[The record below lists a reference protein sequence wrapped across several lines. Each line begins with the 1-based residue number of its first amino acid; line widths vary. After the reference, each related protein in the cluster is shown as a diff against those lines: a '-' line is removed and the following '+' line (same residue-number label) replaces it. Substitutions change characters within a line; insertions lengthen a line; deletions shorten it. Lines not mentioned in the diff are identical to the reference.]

1 MRDVPLRP
9 GIPHGKWARLRP
21 LCGRDEIL
29 VDASGFVDRLAFI
42 DGLLMEASGTTV
54 KPGGVRELA
63 LCDCDRL
70 CASIYLDCFG
80 EFIEGR
86 LTCNRC
92 REYCEMKF
100 SLVDLMRNMM
110 DPIGETDG
118 PDERGTFTS
127 PSGRHFRLPTARDHE
142 ETAGLGAVAAIASLR
157 ARCIVDGDPSDV
169 PQDLETSMEQVG
181 PTLDRDLDA
190 VCPQCGATQAVRFD
204 IQSYLFRAL
213 GYERQFLL
221 YEIHRIAAAYGWTY
235 EETLGLT
242 REDRRKLVRLI
253 ESDHMPRR
261 RPKQWKSI

>member
-21 LCGRDEIL
+21 LRGRDEIL
-29 VDASGFVDRLAFI
+29 VETSGFVDRLAFI
-42 DGLLMEASGTTV
+42 DGLLTEAWGTAV
-54 KPGGVRELA
+54 KPGCVGELA

-70 CASIYLDCFG
+70 CASIYIDCFG

-86 LTCNRC
+86 LTCNGC
-92 REYCEMKF
+92 RELFEMKF
-100 SLVDLMRNMM
+100 SIVDLMRDIM
-110 DPIGETDG
+110 DPIGEADG

-127 PSGRHFRLPTARDHE
+127 PSGRRFRLPTARDHQE
-142 ETAGLGAVAAIASLR
+142 IAGLDADAAIAALR
-157 ARCIVDGDPSDV
+157 ARCVVDGDPSDI
-169 PQDLETSMEQVG
+169 PQDLETSMERVG

-190 VCPQCGATQAVRFD
+190 VCPHCGATQAVRFD

-213 GYERQFLL
+213 GYERHFLL
-221 YEIHRIAAAYGWTY
+221 YEIHRIATAYGWTY

-253 ESDHMPRR
+253 ESDRVPRR
-261 RPKQWKSI
+261 RPKQWMGI